1 MADNHERLPLTPLSF
16 QILVALADGA
26 RHGYGIIKEIEQAT
40 GEPMKSSTGTIYLAI
55 ERLEQEGLLEE
66 DRRRNEAD
74 SRRRYYRLTSL
85 GRDTAAA
92 EAKRLAT
99 LLGVARGKKLV
110 GAKQID
116 GLLKASSRGS

>member
-1 MADNHERLPLTPLSF
+1 MTPLTPLTYE
-16 QILVALADGA
+16 ILLALADED
-26 RHGYGIIKEIEQAT
+26 RHGYGIIKEIEQST
-40 GEPMKSSTGTIYLAI
+40 GEPMKSSTGTLYLAI

-66 DRRRNEAD
+66 QPSGDARRRF
-74 SRRRYYRLTSL
+74 YRLTSL

-110 GAKQID
+110 G
-116 GLLKASSRGS
+116 GRLLESLLKASRSR

>member
-1 MADNHERLPLTPLSF
+1 MADDLLPLTPLSF

-26 RHGYGIIKEIEQAT
+26 RHGYGIIKEIERGT
-40 GEPMKSSTGTIYLAI
+40 GEPMKSSTGTLYLAI
-55 ERLEQEGLLEE
+55 ERLAQEGLLEE
-66 DRRRNEAD
+66 DHRPKQRDA
-74 SRRRYYRLTSL
+74 RRRYYRLTDL
-85 GRDTAAA
+85 GRKTAVA

-116 GLLKASSRGS
+116 GLLKPTRSQ